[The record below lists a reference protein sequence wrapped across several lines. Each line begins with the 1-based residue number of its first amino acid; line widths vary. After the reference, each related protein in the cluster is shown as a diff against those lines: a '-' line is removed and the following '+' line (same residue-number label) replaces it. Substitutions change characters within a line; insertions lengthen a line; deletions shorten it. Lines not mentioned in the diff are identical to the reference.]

1 MQIQNVEK
9 MLKISN
15 IHVFVRQIVNQ
26 KQNETHL

>member
-1 MQIQNVEK
+1 MQIQNAEK

-15 IHVFVRQIVNQ
+15 IRVFVRQIVNQ